1 MTTRTYSNL
10 VDVDRFV
17 CIHGHF
23 YQPPRENA
31 WLERIERQESAYPF
45 RDWNERIDSECY
57 RPNAK
62 ARILDDEDRIVT
74 LANNYARINFNF
86 GPTLLSWMERRAE
99 GTYEGVL
106 AADAESKRRFGHGSA
121 MAQAYGHIILPLAS
135 ERDRRTQVRWGIR
148 DFERRFGRKPEGMWL
163 PETAVCTDSLLA
175 MAEQG
180 IQFTVLSPRQAKAI
194 IRKGRAE
201 PEEVNEGTLDTR
213 RPYFVDLG
221 AGRRIAVFFYDGAT
235 SQAIAFE
242 RLLSSGDAFA
252 NRLLARFRGGPGP
265 ELVHVATDGETYGHH
280 HRFGEMALAYALDRI
295 ESSGKARLTNYAT
308 FLALHP
314 PEDEAIIVERSSWS
328 CAHGVGRWSADCG
341 CKTRGDSNQAWRGP
355 LRKALD
361 KLRDRIDDLYEEA
374 AAGLLVDPWAA
385 RDDYVDVVLDRS
397 EDNVRAFLDR
407 HTKDSSA
414 ENRHRALEL
423 CELQRQRMLMFTSC
437 GWFFDDVNGIETT
450 QILQYAARAVEL
462 GSSVSGVAL
471 EAPFLADLEPAR
483 ATTPG
488 ALSARHVYET
498 AVKGAHVDAERLAAA
513 FALITLFGQ
522 KATPTEAFE
531 IEEHEL
537 RVAKNDGAR
546 LAVGRITIK
555 HLVTTR
561 ARTFAF
567 AALHRGGPGV
577 EGGTRTLAHVR
588 EAEDEAEELITAF
601 EEDRDFEATRA
612 RITQRFPHHFHSL
625 RVLPIDDRITV
636 VEKIVAE
643 AVSTAETALRQVFA
657 QNAPLLTEL
666 AATAVRPPAVLT
678 AATRVVLEADLNRA
692 ARRDPPDTRTMRS
705 LVAEARAEN
714 VSFDEKGFSFQLG
727 RAISRTCAAL
737 ERDPADDSAL
747 GRLGDMIE
755 IARKLSATFDLSVP
769 QDLAWSVVREETP
782 LAKQVRE
789 KGRLGA
795 WTEIAKTLRI
805 RVG

>member
-1 MTTRTYSNL
+1 M
-10 VDVDRFV
+10 DRFV

-62 ARILDDEDRIVT
+62 ARILDAEDRIVT
-74 LANNYARINFNF
+74 LANNYARISYNF
-86 GPTLLSWMERRAE
+86 GPTLLSWMESHAPR
-99 GTYEGVL
+99 TYEGVL

-121 MAQAYGHIILPLAS
+121 MAQAYGHLILPLAS
-135 ERDRRTQVRWGIR
+135 ERDRRTQVAWGIR

-180 IQFTVLSPRQAKAI
+180 IAFTVLSPRQAKAV
-194 IRKGRAE
+194 RRSGQSELLDVSEA
-201 PEEVNEGTLDTR
+201 TLDTR

-221 AGRRIAVFFYDGAT
+221 AGRKIAVFFYDGAT

-242 RLLSSGDAFA
+242 QLLSSGDAFA
-252 NRLLARFRGGPGP
+252 NRLLGRFRGGTGP

-308 FLALHP
+308 FLANYP
-314 PEDEAIIVERSSWS
+314 PEDEAVIVERSSWS
-328 CAHGVGRWSADCG
+328 CVHGVGRWSADCG

-374 AAGLLVDPWAA
+374 ASGLLRDPWAA
-385 RDDYVDVVLDRS
+385 RDAYIDVILDRS
-397 EDNVRAFLDR
+397 EGNVREFLER
-407 HTKDSSA
+407 HAGGASA
-414 ENRHRALEL
+414 EDRHRALEL

-437 GWFFDDVNGIETT
+437 GWFFDDVNGLETT

-462 GSSVSGVAL
+462 GSSISGVAL
-471 EAPFLADLEPAR
+471 EPSFLADLEPAR

-488 ALSARHVYET
+488 APSARRVYET
-498 AVKGAHVDAERLAAA
+498 AVSGGRVDAERLASA
-513 FALITLFGQ
+513 FSLITLFGQ
-522 KATPTEAFE
+522 KATPADAFE
-531 IEEHEL
+531 VDEHEL
-537 RVAKNDGAR
+537 RVARNDGAR
-546 LAVGRITIK
+546 MAVGRITIK
-555 HLVTTR
+555 DKITTR

-577 EGGTRTLAHVR
+577 EGGTRLLAHTR

-601 EEDRDFEATRA
+601 EEDQDFEGTLV
-612 RITQRFPHHFHSL
+612 RINERFPRRFHSL

-636 VEKIVAE
+636 VEKIVAD
-643 AVSTAETALRQVFA
+643 AVSTAETSLRQVFT
-657 QNAPLLTEL
+657 QNAALLTEL

-678 AATRVVLEADLNRA
+678 AATTVVLEADLARA

-714 VSFDEKGFSFQLG
+714 VSFDEKGFAFQLG

-737 ERDPADDSAL
+737 EQDPANDGAL
-747 GRLGDMIE
+747 GRLGDMIQ
-755 IARKLSATFDLSVP
+755 IARKLSSTFDLSIP
-769 QDLAWSVVREETP
+769 QDLAWSVVREDTA
-782 LAKQVRE
+782 LARQVKE